1 MSKRKTPLYRDKTT
15 VDIILRKKDMILIV
29 YLGLGNDIATLDDG
43 ENGTLLNGRGTLET
57 NLDKVGHVGKDRV
70 VSVCFT
76 MAVTASYAS
85 HIVPKI
91 HCHCQVVVNC

>member
-1 MSKRKTPLYRDKTT
+1 
-15 VDIILRKKDMILIV
+15 MILIV

-57 NLDKVGHVGKDRV
+57 NLDNKEHVGKGRV
-70 VSVCFT
+70 VSVCFL

-85 HIVPKI
+85 YHPDITL
-91 HCHCQVVVNC
+91 CHCQVVVNC